1 MSILKE
7 IKHAINSTIGT
18 NHFQSLDEM
27 LEPKIIYKYVLDIS
41 DPNID
46 STDYIIATDWTGK
59 LKVKSYAKG
68 KITVFSY
75 SENNDI
81 TCTIKVNNI
90 VKYELPF
97 TYSSLSNKYQ
107 VTQTIDINEGDII
120 EIIAEGCYIDIRA
133 TAIITWNHIK
143 NI

>member
-27 LEPKIIYKYVLDIS
+27 LKPKITYTYELDIR
-41 DPNID
+41 DND
-46 STDYIIATDWTGK
+46 NYVIATDWAGK

-68 KITVFSY
+68 KIEVTSY
-75 SENNDI
+75 SKNDDI

-97 TYSSLSNKYQ
+97 QYSGNRYQ
-107 VTQTIDINEGDII
+107 ATQTIGINEGDII

-133 TAIITWNHIK
+133 AAIITWNHIK